1 MKTVIYNWKA
11 VKTTPHVTGED
22 VRQQVLGKTIQCSKM
37 LPETLI
43 QASVSTLNTLG
54 NSAPYLRKAKVSAQM
69 TANCEAEFE
78 A

>member
-1 MKTVIYNWKA
+1 MKTVIYNWKT

-22 VRQQVLGKTIQCSKM
+22 VRQQVLGETSQCSKM

-43 QASVSTLNTLG
+43 QASVSILNTMR
-54 NSAPYLRKAKVSAQM
+54 NNAPYLRKAKVSAQM
-69 TANCEAEFE
+69 AANCEAEFE